1 MGPRHF
7 LFAASRKE
15 TIGGLLRPMYF
26 HAPPSTP
33 LVGKKL
39 LLTPYNLPDVHKLH
53 AGPPSAAQAFGRY
66 GQQKRRT
73 SWLML
78 VACTKET
85 ATHIMVDACCLLP
98 KGDSL
103 IHE

>member
-39 LLTPYNLPDVHKLH
+39 LLTPFNLPDVHKLH

-66 GQQKRRT
+66 GQRYIRPHAYG
-73 SWLML
+73 LR
-78 VACTKET
+78 VET
-85 ATHIMVDACCLLP
+85 GGRAGNSA
-98 KGDSL
+98 
-103 IHE
+103 